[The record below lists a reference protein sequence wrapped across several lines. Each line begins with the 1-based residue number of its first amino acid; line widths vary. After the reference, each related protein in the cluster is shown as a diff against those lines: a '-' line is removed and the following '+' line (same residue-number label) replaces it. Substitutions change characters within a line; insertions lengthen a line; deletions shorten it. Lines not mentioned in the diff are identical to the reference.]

1 MLFKKYLPTMVCG
14 FGAAVLSTV
23 PGIKNFSCCLIVPA
37 AAAISILIDKK
48 INNSNEKVLIGK
60 TLGFGFLT
68 GLFATLF
75 ITTFEM
81 LLTYFIKSNDFIQT
95 LPQTEIVMR
104 QTDLGS
110 FFGKMVDESLK
121 LSKSVSKEIQK
132 HGFSFIYLLM
142 IFSSNFIINSV
153 FGMIGGALGMSLANR
168 KSRDEDSEL

>member
-1 MLFKKYLPTMVCG
+1 MILKKYLPTLVCG

-37 AAAISILIDKK
+37 AAAISILLDKK
-48 INNSNEKVLIGK
+48 INSSNEKVLVGK
-60 TLGFGFLT
+60 SLGFGFLT

-81 LLTYFIKSNDFIQT
+81 LLTYFTKSNDFIQS

-104 QTDLGS
+104 QWDLGP
-110 FFGKMVDESLK
+110 MVDESLK
-121 LSKSVSKEIQK
+121 LIKSVSKDIQK
-132 HGFSFIYLLM
+132 NGFSIIYLLM
-142 IFSSNFIINSV
+142 ILSSNFIINSI

-168 KSRDEDSEL
+168 KSREEDAEL

>member
-1 MLFKKYLPTMVCG
+1 MLFKKYLPALVCG

-37 AAAISILIDKK
+37 AAAVSILLDKK
-48 INNSNEKVLIGK
+48 INNSNEKVLVGK
-60 TLGFGFLT
+60 SLGFGFLT

-81 LLTYFIKSNDFIQT
+81 LLTYFTKSNDFIQS

-104 QTDLGS
+104 QWDLGP
-110 FFGKMVDESLK
+110 MVDESLK
-121 LSKSVSKEIQK
+121 LIKSVSKEIQK

-142 IFSSNFIINSV
+142 ILSSNLIINSI
-153 FGMIGGALGMSLANR
+153 FGMIGGTLGMSLANR
-168 KSRDEDSEL
+168 KSREEDSEI

>member
-1 MLFKKYLPTMVCG
+1 MNFKKYLPTLVCG

-37 AAAISILIDKK
+37 AAAISILLDKK
-48 INNSNEKVLIGK
+48 INNSNEKVLLGK

-81 LLTYFIKSNDFIQT
+81 LITYFTRTNDLIND
-95 LPQTEIVMR
+95 LPQIELTMR
-104 QTDLGS
+104 QWNLGP
-110 FFGKMVDESLK
+110 MVDESLK
-121 LSKSVSKEIQK
+121 LIKSVAKEIQK
-132 HGFSFIYLLM
+132 NGFSFIYLLM
-142 IFSSNFIINSV
+142 ILASGLITNSI

-168 KSRDEDSEL
+168 KSREDKTKL